1 MVPVAYLPPRS
12 AVPRHPVV
20 KKLVEMFLNY
30 QMNPGLNEPHT
41 LLAWHESFSR
51 LLKQYGEELPAY
63 MEYAFTKDRFW
74 KDGKLIRWEIPRLC
88 RGGSRSL
95 TVPGVCFTRVTGVA
109 NGHSAPRKVT
119 VLLLTG
125 CDQAPLRGQQP

>member
-1 MVPVAYLPPRS
+1 MPS
-12 AVPRHPVV
+12 QCSTRHG
-20 KKLVEMFLNY
+20 KLGEI
-30 QMNPGLNEPHT
+30 
-41 LLAWHESFSR
+41 LLE
-51 LLKQYGEELPAY
+51 KG
-63 MEYAFTKDRFW
+63 
-74 KDGKLIRWEIPRLC
+74 LIRWEIPRLC